1 MLQHLAWSP
10 RGGARRASQLRRHA
24 KTITRLVN
32 LSKHA
37 LREGAYRVARRLQAV
52 VLNLEGRTAPQIAD
66 VLKVHPVNV
75 SIWRHRWRAD
85 GMEGILEGH
94 RTGRLPN
101 LSPRQRQELVDL
113 LDRGP
118 VAYGFP
124 AGGWTCPM
132 VGRVIQEEFSVAYSS
147 CPCFQ
152 TPPRT

>member
-1 MLQHLAWSP
+1 M
-10 RGGARRASQLRRHA
+10 
-24 KTITRLVN
+24 
-32 LSKHA
+32 
-37 LREGAYRVARRLQAV
+37 ARRLQAV

-75 SIWRHRWRAD
+75 SIWRHRWRED